1 MTNELLVQQNIN
13 LENEAEKIIH
23 TIERG
28 GILSSGSTSREIVF
42 RPSTTASA
50 DIRITKEIVT
60 QPAADKLKIFLGNK
74 NINVTNIKFK
84 LDGSVILLSGFTGR
98 QLEGIY
104 QALNLSNL
112 AHTVKHSLWGQKLL
126 VSSEDVEKACELTGS
141 IMTLEEKRD
150 FAKDKLLNL
159 FSEYGVAPEKVRVV
173 TSGRL
178 RDNVIELI
186 DLTENNAAKNFLR
199 QVGRVI
205 VYEDRFTS
213 AILVEDIIRMVEE
226 RQKRVNAK
234 EELLNIL
241 AEYDIDTEKIS
252 ISTAGDYGYNV
263 VEIFS
268 LSETQ
273 NGEYSKARD
282 VLRNLKIVPVA
293 ENDVHTVVTVYD
305 VLEYT
310 VANLPPQKRMQW

>member
-1 MTNELLVQQNIN
+1 MQQNIN
-13 LENEAEKIIH
+13 LESEAEKIIH

-28 GILSSGSTSREIVF
+28 GILSNGNTNREIIF
-42 RPSTTASA
+42 RPNTAASA

-74 NINVTNIKFK
+74 NINVANIKFK
-84 LDGSVILLSGFTGR
+84 LDGSVIMLGGFTGR
-98 QLEGIY
+98 QLESIY
-104 QALNLSNL
+104 QALNLSNI
-112 AHTVKHSLWGQKLL
+112 AHTAKHSFFGQKLL
-126 VSSEDVEKACELTGS
+126 VSSEDVEKACELTGN

-159 FSEYGVAPEKVRVV
+159 FSEYGIAVEKVRVV

-186 DLTENNAAKNFLR
+186 DQTENNAAKNFLR
-199 QVGRVI
+199 QVGRVT

-263 VEIFS
+263 LEIFS
-268 LSETQ
+268 LSETL
-273 NGEYSKARD
+273 NDDYIKVRD

-293 ENDVHTVVTVYD
+293 ENEAHTVVTVYD

-310 VANLPPQKRMQW
+310 VANLPPQKRMRW

>member
-1 MTNELLVQQNIN
+1 MTNELVVQQNIN

-28 GILSSGSTSREIVF
+28 GILSNGSTNREIIF
-42 RPSTTASA
+42 RPNTAASA

-60 QPAADKLKIFLGNK
+60 QPAADKLKIFFSNK
-74 NINVTNIKFK
+74 NINVADIKFK
-84 LDGSVILLSGFTGR
+84 LDGSVIILSGFTGR

-104 QALNLSNL
+104 QALNLSNI
-112 AHTVKHSLWGQKLL
+112 AHTAKHGFLGQKLL
-126 VSSEDVEKACELTGS
+126 VSLEDVEKACELTGS

-159 FSEYGVAPEKVRVV
+159 FSEYGVAIEKIRVV

-178 RDNVIELI
+178 KDNVIELI
-186 DLTENNAAKNFLR
+186 DQTENNTAKNFLR
-199 QVGRVI
+199 QVGRVTC
-205 VYEDRFTS
+205 YEDRFTS

-234 EELLNIL
+234 EELLSIL

-263 VEIFS
+263 IEVFS
-268 LSETQ
+268 LDDTQSSE
-273 NGEYSKARD
+273 YIKVRD
-282 VLRNLKIVPVA
+282 VLRNLKIVPIA
-293 ENDVHTVVTVYD
+293 ENEAHTVVTVYD

-310 VANLPPQKRMQW
+310 VANLPPQKRLQW